1 MRAILERDARRLN
14 LMAACEED
22 LTIIKQ
28 EIKDN
33 GTSIINTVF
42 ALRARLAFL
51 VSLLYEK
58 K

>member
-1 MRAILERDARRLN
+1 
-14 LMAACEED
+14 

-42 ALRARLAFL
+42 ALRARL
-51 VSLLYEK
+51 SLFSK
-58 K
+58 STI